1 MSRPSPGTGRG
12 HRSAAALGLAVLGF
26 SIAPL
31 YPSLAGVRPL
41 VLGMPFSMFYLCL
54 LIGIVFASF
63 SALFLADREA
73 DAALDREYR
82 REHRE
87 PDGARDSGPSSG
99 PAAGEDPD

>member
-1 MSRPSPGTGRG
+1 MTRPSRRPGRG

-31 YPSLAGVRPL
+31 YPSLAGIRPL
-41 VLGMPFSMFYLCL
+41 VMGMPFSMFYLCL
-54 LIGIVFASF
+54 MIGIVFASF

-82 REHRE
+82 QERRE
-87 PDGARDSGPSSG
+87 PRGAGGAGSPTG
-99 PAAGEDPD
+99 PAADENPD

>member
-1 MSRPSPGTGRG
+1 MSAPSRRPGRG
-12 HRSAAALGLAVLGF
+12 HRSAAALGAAVLLF

-31 YPSLAGVRPL
+31 YPSLAGIRPF

-82 REHRE
+82 REYR
-87 PDGARDSGPSSG
+87 GQRDSGHPTN
-99 PAAGEDPD
+99 EDPD

>member
-1 MSRPSPGTGRG
+1 MSRPSRRPGRG
-12 HRSAAALGLAVLGF
+12 HRSAAALGLAVLGC

-31 YPSLAGVRPL
+31 YPSLAGIRPF

-82 REHRE
+82 EQRGPRGQR
-87 PDGARDSGPSSG
+87 GAPDSGP
-99 PAAGEDPD
+99 PAGDTPD

>member
-1 MSRPSPGTGRG
+1 MSRSSPGARRG

-31 YPSLAGVRPL
+31 YPSLAGVRPF

-82 REHRE
+82 KQRGPRGQR
-87 PDGARDSGPSSG
+87 GAPDSGP
-99 PAAGEDPD
+99 PAGDTPD